1 MLQQGCAG
9 CSLVLASMRQLW
21 HDLQLLCC
29 LHSVLA
35 RCSSTC
41 STHCLLVLLWG
52 TAYII
57 LLSLCCRLAAELAI
71 GNIVRRVLHMVREEQ
86 QQQSLEQAQRLPAA
100 AAQAA
105 AQGHQVSW

>member
-1 MLQQGCAG
+1 
-9 CSLVLASMRQLW
+9 MRQPLD
-21 HDLQLLCC
+21 DLQLLCC
-29 LHSVLA
+29 LRIVG
-35 RCSSTC
+35 RGSSSC
-41 STHCLLVLLWG
+41 STHCLLVLLWV
-52 TAYII
+52 TACII
-57 LLSLCCRLAAELAI
+57 LLPLCCPLAAELAI